1 MVFGLMRGGAH
12 TSFRRGMRIKQTSK
26 FCVQCECELFHSV
39 DVIPVVILPGDL
51 DCGIQ
56 QKSLDHG
63 NYKSH
68 FHSCLI
74 NRTGHRDSFPVFAW
88 KVTLDYQ
95 LIVIPAYNR
104 DRGPIS
110 VLGFRVHTAEFERLA
125 VRKCRSFRFGTLP

>member
-1 MVFGLMRGGAH
+1 MCNMSVNCFTALMLSR
-12 TSFRRGMRIKQTSK
+12 SQY
-26 FCVQCECELFHSV
+26 C
-39 DVIPVVILPGDL
+39 PVTCIVVSS
-51 DCGIQ
+51 
-56 QKSLDHG
+56 KSLDHG

-74 NRTGHRDSFPVFAW
+74 NRTAHRDSFPVFAW

-110 VLGFRVHTAEFERLA
+110 VLGFHVHTAEFERLA